1 MITNL
6 HMCNYHNLKN
16 GKNKFVQSTL
26 TTKLMNVNCNSIRQ
40 MIYIYLDLSRKWDQ
54 SHQSHSSSSACPW
67 PGSKHSWQMKRKAKD
82 REVWS
87 RDLLLECPCNP
98 LYLCYCR
105 HIVDCSPVLPC
116 LLKALRRT
124 TSTTNVYHKGLVPG
138 TRIKVGLVGITFT
151 HSTVL
156 VSIRPAKFL
165 LQVHAFEMK
174 V

>member
-1 MITNL
+1 
-6 HMCNYHNLKN
+6 MCNYHNLKN
-16 GKNKFVQSTL
+16 GENKFVQSTI

-40 MIYIYLDLSRKWDQ
+40 MVYIYLDLSMKWNQ
-54 SHQSHSSSSACPW
+54 SHQSHSSSSAFPW

-82 REVWS
+82 HEVWS
-87 RDLLLECPCNP
+87 RDLLLEFPCNP

-116 LLKALRRT
+116 LLKALRCT

-138 TRIKVGLVGITFT
+138 TRICIRLSSQAIKVGITFT

-156 VSIRPAKFL
+156 VSIRPAKIL